1 MHMMALSRTWALLVI
16 SLLVQPCS
24 GGSLAIAAAAAAAQI
39 PAALAAR
46 LGMSPGPLFL
56 PADAVKSVK
65 DYGAKGDGVT
75 DDTAAIQAALDDGR
89 QSDQD
94 YNGLAKALYFPAGTY
109 IVSNTLEWRGCCVT
123 LQGQGYAASVIRL
136 RDRSAGFGDS
146 GQPKPVVRTPSGNM
160 SFRQNVWDIG
170 IDTGSGNPGALGL
183 DWIASNIGSVRN
195 VAISSGDGAGVAGL
209 DMTRQWPGPC
219 LVKGLVVSGFDNGI
233 RVRQA
238 EYGPT
243 FEDVGLLAQRSAG
256 LLNEGNTL
264 AIRRLKSRN
273 AVPAVRN
280 VQGSVLLLDASL
292 TGGVKA
298 VHAIENAGD
307 LYLRNVSSGGYAG
320 VVAGAPG
327 SAIKEY
333 VAGTVRSLFSRNPPP
348 RSLGLAIRETPGFRD
363 ADPAQWRAFTARYY
377 GDTADLQPALN
388 AGKSTVYFPFGT
400 YFSYDEA
407 VGTVPASVKRIVG
420 FSGAI
425 NRGDGTNGGGIRLVI
440 KDDDPNPLV
449 IEQFGYGLTIDH
461 RGKRPVVIKNGGYV
475 YVSRRGAGNLYL
487 EDVGIGPLEV
497 QPGQRVWARQLNNEF
512 NGTKIANR
520 GGQLWIL
527 GLKTENHGTVID
539 SLPGAS
545 TELLGTL
552 LYPATSLLPDEVA
565 FKAVDARVSLIYSV
579 SSYVAGGDYPV
590 QVEETRSGVTRRL
603 LQSDVQGRM
612 PLYVGY

>member
-1 MHMMALSRTWALLVI
+1 MMASFRTWGLLVI

-24 GGSLAIAAAAAAAQI
+24 GGSSAIAAAAAAQV

-46 LGMSPGPLFL
+46 LGMSPGPLFI
-56 PADAVKSVK
+56 PTDAVKSVK
-65 DYGAKGDGVT
+65 DYGANGDGVT

-89 QSDQD
+89 QLDQD

-109 IVSNTLEWRGCCVT
+109 AVSGTLEWRGCCVT

-136 RDRSAGFGDS
+136 RDRSAGFGDA
-146 GQPKPVVRTPSGNM
+146 GQPRPVVRTPSGNM

-183 DWIASNIGSVRN
+183 DWISSNIGSVRN
-195 VAISSGDGAGVAGL
+195 VAISSGDGAGVTGL

-233 RVRQA
+233 HVRQA

-243 FEDVGLLAQRSAG
+243 FEDVGLLDQRSAG

-298 VHAIENAGD
+298 VHAVESSGD
-307 LYLRNVSSGGYAG
+307 LYLRNVSSSGYAG
-320 VVAGAPG
+320 VWAGVPGAAVKETVAGP
-327 SAIKEY
+327 
-333 VAGTVRSLFSRNPPP
+333 VRSLFSRNPPA
-348 RSLGLAIRETPGFRD
+348 RSLGLAVRETPGFRD
-363 ADPAQWRAFTARYY
+363 TDPAQWRAFTARYY
-377 GDTADLQPALN
+377 GDTADLQPALD

-400 YFSYDEA
+400 YFSYDES

-440 KDDDPNPLV
+440 EDDNPNPLV

-461 RGKRPVVIKNGGYV
+461 RGQRPVVIKNGGYV

-487 EDVGIGPLEV
+487 EDVGIGPLVV

-520 GGQLWIL
+520 GGKLWIL
-527 GLKTENHGTVID
+527 GLKTEGHGTVID

-552 LYPATSLLPDEVA
+552 LYPATSPLPDEVA

-579 SSYVAGGDYPV
+579 SSYVAGGDYAI
-590 QVEETRSGVTRRL
+590 QVEETRNGVTRRL

-612 PLYVGY
+612 PLFVGY